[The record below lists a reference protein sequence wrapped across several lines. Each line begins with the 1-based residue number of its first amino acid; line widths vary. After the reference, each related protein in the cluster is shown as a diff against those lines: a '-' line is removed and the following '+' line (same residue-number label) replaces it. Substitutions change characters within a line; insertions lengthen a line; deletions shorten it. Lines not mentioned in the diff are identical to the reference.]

1 MPKHASSETRGTQ
14 SGTLSHSDRGSAML
28 NKVPEITLY
37 FWIIKIMATTVG
49 ETAADLLNLK
59 LGFGLTYTSLFMSG
73 LLVVALYFQFR
84 ARRYVPKLYWFAV
97 VLISVVGTLIS
108 DNLADNMGVPLSVT
122 TIGFSFLLLVAF
134 VSWYASEKTL
144 SIHTIFTTR
153 REAFYWLTILF
164 TFALGTSGGDLLAEG
179 LKWGYL
185 NSAIIFAT
193 GIAIIT
199 IGYYQFKL
207 NAVFAFWAAYVLTR
221 PLGASIGDLM
231 SQPHD
236 LGGLGLGTI
245 GTSAV
250 FLVTIFGLVV
260 YLSKTRIDVSPFP
273 EFQPVSVDSSDVPTG
288 EVEG

>member
-1 MPKHASSETRGTQ
+1 MPNYANRGTRDTQ
-14 SGTLSHSDRGSAML
+14 SDTLLQQDRGATML

-108 DNLADNMGVPLSVT
+108 DNLADNMHVPLSVT

-185 NSAIIFAT
+185 NSALIFAT

-207 NAVFAFWAAYVLTR
+207 NSVFAFWAAYVLTR

-236 LGGLGLGTI
+236 LGGLGLGTV
-245 GTSAV
+245 GTSAI
-250 FLVTIFGLVV
+250 FLVTIFGLVA
-260 YLSKTRIDVSPFP
+260 YLSKTRIDVSPSP
-273 EFQPVSVDSSDVPTG
+273 ALQPVAVDDRDVPSG
-288 EVEG
+288 EAEG

>member
-1 MPKHASSETRGTQ
+1 MPNYANRGTGDTQ
-14 SGTLSHSDRGSAML
+14 SDTLLQQDRGATML

-49 ETAADLLNLK
+49 ETAADLLNLR
-59 LGFGLTYTSLFMSG
+59 LGFGLTYTSLFMSA

-108 DNLADNMGVPLSVT
+108 DNLADNMHVPLSVT

-185 NSAIIFAT
+185 NSALIFAT

-207 NAVFAFWAAYVLTR
+207 NSVFAFWAAYVLTR

-236 LGGLGLGTI
+236 LGGLGLGTV
-245 GTSAV
+245 GTSAI
-250 FLVTIFGLVV
+250 FLVTIFGLVA
-260 YLSKTRIDVSPFP
+260 YLSKTRIDVSPSP
-273 EFQPVSVDSSDVPTG
+273 ALQPVAVDDRDVPSG
-288 EVEG
+288 EAEG